1 MELLVTICA
10 SVAIGVIVGML
21 SGMLGVGGG
30 MILVPVFKLLYGM
43 PAISATATSLFTI
56 IPTSLSGT
64 IAHLRYKT
72 CIPILGVAAGVG
84 GACMSPIGVWLGNN
98 SPEWAVMAVAA
109 IVIGYSAF
117 TMFSKAL
124 KLTRSSR
131 AAKALVE
138 KMGAEKVCAA
148 KEPDMDDGGS
158 KAASTDVSDRSDA
171 TDATVASEAP
181 DSSDVSSAS
190 HSSKRPDDTD
200 APDRSALILAEFKAA
215 TPVRRQVIVG
225 FLVGLAA
232 GVVSGYI
239 GVGGGFIMV
248 PMFVQILKTPM
259 KLTSGT
265 SLIAVIILAIPGTI
279 MNAFYGNIDWIAG
292 IFIALGSVPGAA
304 IGTKLLKRIS
314 EVALRYGFSVF
325 LLVAALLLILNQLNI
340 F

>member
-1 MELLVTICA
+1 MELLITICA
-10 SVAIGVIVGML
+10 SVAIGVVVGML

-30 MILVPVFKLLYGM
+30 MILVPIFKLLYGM
-43 PAISATATSLFTI
+43 PAIAATATSLFTI

-64 IAHLRYKT
+64 IAHLRYKS
-72 CIPILGVAAGVG
+72 CIPLLGVAAGIG
-84 GACMSPIGVWLGNN
+84 GACMSPMGVWLGNN
-98 SPEWAVMAVAA
+98 SPEWAVMTVAA
-109 IVIGYSAF
+109 FVIGYSAF

-124 KLTRSSR
+124 KLTRSTR
-131 AAKALVE
+131 AAKAAALGDGDLKGVKASGDLGSAESGGAEAHVGTKSVKSQGTEAGSEGIGLEGADSGSGNVE
-138 KMGAEKVCAA
+138 KKKPDALDAA
-148 KEPDMDDGGS
+148 PL
-158 KAASTDVSDRSDA
+158 T
-171 TDATVASEAP
+171 
-181 DSSDVSSAS
+181 
-190 HSSKRPDDTD
+190 
-200 APDRSALILAEFKAA
+200 LAEFKAK
-215 TPVRRQVIVG
+215 TPIKRQIIVG

-232 GVVSGYI
+232 GIVSGYI

-279 MNAFYGNIDWIAG
+279 TNAFYGNIDWIAG

-314 EVALRYGFSVF
+314 EVALRYGFSAF
-325 LLVAALLLILNQLNI
+325 LLVAALLLVLNQLNV

>member
-43 PAISATATSLFTI
+43 PAICATATSLFTI

-72 CIPILGVAAGVG
+72 CIPILGVAAGIG

-131 AAKALVE
+131 AAKAL
-138 KMGAEKVCAA
+138 AA

-158 KAASTDVSDRSDA
+158 KAVSTDVSDRSDA
-171 TDATVASEAP
+171 IDATVASEAP
-181 DSSDVSSAS
+181 EAPDSSDVSIAS

-200 APDRSALILAEFKAA
+200 APNRSALTLAEFKAV
-215 TPVRRQVIVG
+215 TPVRRQIIVG

-325 LLVAALLLILNQLNI
+325 LLVAALLLILNQLNV